1 MTVAECRQFI
11 DDWMQ
16 DNDPRHEVRTR
27 MAQFMQTMDWYLEKL
42 QERVE
47 LEREE

>member
-11 DDWMQ
+11 NDWMQ

-27 MAQFMQTMDWYLEKL
+27 MSKFMQTVDWHLECL
-42 QERVE
+42 QERIQF
-47 LEREE
+47 EREE